1 MDTAVKMQFRG
12 SSIEYSMVNRILTLD
27 DGGKGNSVAVE
38 AEIRVDVIKP
48 GTDVFGDDLSMFK
61 LCKASSKRR

>member
-1 MDTAVKMQFRG
+1 
-12 SSIEYSMVNRILTLD
+12 MVNRILTLD

-48 GTDVFGDDLSMFK
+48 GTDVFSDDLSMFK